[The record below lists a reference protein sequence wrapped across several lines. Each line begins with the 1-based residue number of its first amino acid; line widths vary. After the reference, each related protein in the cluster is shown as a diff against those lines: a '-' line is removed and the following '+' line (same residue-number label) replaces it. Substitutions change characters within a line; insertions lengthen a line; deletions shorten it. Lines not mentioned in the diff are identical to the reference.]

1 MIKSNSFNTKNIA
14 IVTILAIFFL
24 FDRYLKQIAINNNP
38 NLNLLGDYLK
48 FTLSKNFNIAFS
60 LPISGPI
67 LNIIIV
73 TIIIGLIFY
82 LIYFIKHKY
91 SHIIVLTLFA
101 LILGALSNA
110 LDRLIYGYVIDYLD
124 VLNFTV
130 LNIADIL
137 ISLSAFILILL
148 NLSSSR
154 DNKKT
159 ISKDGDV

>member
-1 MIKSNSFNTKNIA
+1 MTKVNTFNIKNIA

-38 NLNLLGDYLK
+38 NLNLLGEHLK

-67 LNIIIV
+67 LNMIIVIIIL
-73 TIIIGLIFY
+73 GLMFY
-82 LIYFIKHKY
+82 LIHFIKHKY
-91 SHIIVLTLFA
+91 SNLLILTLFA

-137 ISLSAFILILL
+137 ISISAFILILL
-148 NLSSSR
+148 NLSSSKE
-154 DNKKT
+154 NKKS
-159 ISKDGDV
+159 ISKDANV

>member
-1 MIKSNSFNTKNIA
+1 MTTSNVFNIKNVA

-24 FDRYLKQIAINNNP
+24 LDRYLKQIAINTDP
-38 NLNLLGDYLK
+38 NSNLLGEHLK
-48 FTLSKNFNIAFS
+48 FNLSKNFNIAFS

-73 TIIIGLIFY
+73 TIILGLLFY
-82 LIYFIKHKY
+82 LIYLIKHKY
-91 SHIIVLTLFA
+91 SNIIIISLFA

-137 ISLSAFILILL
+137 ITLSAFILILL
-148 NLSSSR
+148 NLYSL
-154 DNKKT
+154 KKQ
-159 ISKDGDV
+159 KNHL

>member
-1 MIKSNSFNTKNIA
+1 MIKSNTFNIKNIA
-14 IVTILAIFFL
+14 TAVLLAIFFI
-24 FDRYLKQIAINNNP
+24 FDRYLKQIAVNNNP

-60 LPISGPI
+60 LPISGII

-73 TIIIGLIFY
+73 IIILGLIFY
-82 LIYFIKHKY
+82 LIYLIKHKY
-91 SHIIVLTLFA
+91 SYTIIITLFA
-101 LILGALSNA
+101 LMLGALSNA

-148 NLSSSR
+148 NLSSSKY
-154 DNKKT
+154 NKKT
-159 ISKDGDV
+159 ISKNGTI